1 MDEEQLITSL
11 ARGDKARV
19 ITVETGSGN
28 HIRKLAALG
37 VLPGVEVEVLQ
48 TSPAYVI
55 QVNYTQLAL
64 DYDIASHIIVKK

>member
-1 MDEEQLITSL
+1 MAEKQLITSL
-11 ARGDKARV
+11 GKGDKARV
-19 ITVETGSGN
+19 VTVEAGSGT
-28 HIRKLAALG
+28 HMRKLAALG

-55 QVNYTQLAL
+55 QVYYTQLAL